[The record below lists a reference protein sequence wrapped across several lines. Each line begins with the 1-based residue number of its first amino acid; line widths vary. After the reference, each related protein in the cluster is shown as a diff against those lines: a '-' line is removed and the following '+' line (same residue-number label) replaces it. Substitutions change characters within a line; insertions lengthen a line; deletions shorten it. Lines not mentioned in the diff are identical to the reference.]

1 MNPEDEKYA
10 SQLIERMKAQQANIQ
25 PMIMPERKPEMLDG
39 EGNVVNEQA
48 VLSSVSNSTGP
59 APPAVGAFDA
69 CPQCGV
75 MHPPLRAG
83 EICPVKKVE
92 VKEAGLK
99 EEDVTKFIIDL
110 RNIAISQIESRGLK
124 DGNKLFKH
132 LTVEFMKILEAYSE

>member
-10 SQLIERMKAQQANIQ
+10 SQLIERMKQQNKAMQ
-25 PMIMPERKPEMLDG
+25 PMKLPERKPEMIDQA
-39 EGNVVNEQA
+39 GNAINEQA
-48 VLSSVSNSTGP
+48 VLSSVANSSGP

-83 EICPVKKVE
+83 ENCPVKKVE

-110 RNIAISQIESRGLK
+110 RNIAISQIESKKFK
-124 DGNKLFKH
+124 DGNKLFKY
-132 LTVEFMKILEAYSE
+132 LTVEFMKTLEAYSE